1 MNFKNDLIV
10 SMIGIILLGFIF
22 AWNAK
27 IESLHKSM
35 QYHESVAYDEIS
47 REVMVAKNE

>member
-1 MNFKNDLIV
+1 MNFKNDVIV

-22 AWNAK
+22 LWNAK
-27 IESLHKSM
+27 IESIHESM
-35 QYHESVAYDEIS
+35 QYHESIAYDGIS

>member
-22 AWNAK
+22 FWDAK
-27 IESLHKSM
+27 IESIHESM
-35 QYHESVAYDEIS
+35 QHNESVAYDEIL

>member
-10 SMIGIILLGFIF
+10 SLVGILLVGFIF
-22 AWNAK
+22 LLNEK
-27 IESLHKSM
+27 IESIHESM
-35 QYHESVAYDEIS
+35 QHNESVAYDEIL

>member
-10 SMIGIILLGFIF
+10 SIIGILLVGFIF
-22 AWNAK
+22 LWNAK
-27 IESLHKSM
+27 IESIHESM
-35 QYHESVAYDEIS
+35 QHNESVEYDEIL

>member
-1 MNFKNDLIV
+1 MNFKNDLIISV
-10 SMIGIILLGFIF
+10 IGILLVGLIF

-27 IESLHKSM
+27 IESLHQSM
-35 QYHESVAYDEIS
+35 QYHDSVAYDGIS

>member
-10 SMIGIILLGFIF
+10 SLVGILLVGFIF
-22 AWNAK
+22 LCNAK
-27 IESLHKSM
+27 IESIHESM
-35 QYHESVAYDEIS
+35 QHNKSVAYDEIS